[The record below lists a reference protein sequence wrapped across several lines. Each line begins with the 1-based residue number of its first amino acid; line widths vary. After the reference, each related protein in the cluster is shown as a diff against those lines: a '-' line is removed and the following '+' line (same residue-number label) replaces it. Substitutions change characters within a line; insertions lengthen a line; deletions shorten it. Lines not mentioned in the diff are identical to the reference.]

1 MMSIG
6 WLPAPFAAPPGVCA
20 GVTTRAGGTSV
31 GALGTFNLAA
41 HVGDAS
47 ACVAENR
54 ARLRAALS
62 LPSEPLWL
70 AQVHGIQVHV
80 DDGGKGPTVP
90 CDAAVTAV
98 PGRVLA
104 VLTADCLPVVLVSR
118 DGQRLGVAHAGWRGL
133 VGGVLEATVAAMGGV
148 GDGLLAWL
156 GPAIGPAAFE
166 VGAEVRAAFVSACAG
181 DAVGFVPNPR
191 GRWQADLALLAQRR
205 LARVG
210 VAAVTASGWCTAADP
225 QRFYSHRRDPASG
238 RMATLV
244 WRHD

>member
-1 MMSIG
+1 M
-6 WLPAPFAAPPGVCA
+6 
-20 GVTTRAGGTSV
+20 
-31 GALGTFNLAA
+31 
-41 HVGDAS
+41 
-47 ACVAENR
+47 
-54 ARLRAALS
+54 
-62 LPSEPLWL
+62 
-70 AQVHGIQVHV
+70 
-80 DDGGKGPTVP
+80 
-90 CDAAVTAV
+90 

-166 VGAEVRAAFVSACAG
+166 VGAEVRAAFVSACPG